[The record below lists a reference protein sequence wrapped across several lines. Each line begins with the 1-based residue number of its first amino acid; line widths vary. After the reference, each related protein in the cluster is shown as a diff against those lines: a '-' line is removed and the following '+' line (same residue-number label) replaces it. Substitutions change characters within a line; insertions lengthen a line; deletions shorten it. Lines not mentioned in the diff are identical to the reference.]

1 MLTAAS
7 SMQAANTI
15 LSAARELRKGDTF
28 RSCDDEYLR
37 LLYEA
42 FTEEFPLYETVADIP
57 RALPYE
63 AGCKYVVNP
72 IHHGQN
78 KLMLSEIQF
87 FTKMAIDE
95 GFIIYVGSAPGDH
108 IPLLASLYPKFRF
121 VLIDPGHLDST
132 IKTKFSR
139 VMDKLIVI
147 RGGDYS
153 EQIICGKKQIS
164 IIPDFCSDDMM
175 DNLSKLPNVV
185 GMISDIRTSRLCGTD
200 VQTTGPEELDVIG
213 NQMMQA
219 NWFKILRV
227 AQENRGDRG
236 AGILFKFRIPFVNVE
251 TTNAEMFMK
260 YLNDACARSNEL
272 FGINWVERY
281 NSNNFDE
288 FPYIKATFF
297 LQAFAPNKSAEIRGY
312 VAPGEPLEIKNYNI
326 RVDFEEKLNYHLSIG
341 RQFAF
346 LKNRNSYDLALAM
359 KILKDARLMHLS
371 QKIILDS
378 LTKGV
383 GGWYVSHMWQKSTLL
398 LEESIVQ
405 KMIDGYKQTLSKR
418 T

>member
-15 LSAARELRKGDTF
+15 LSAAQGLRKGNKY
-28 RSCDDEYLR
+28 RECDVDYLT
-37 LLYEA
+37 LLRNA
-42 FTEEFPLYETVADIP
+42 LTQEFPLYETVAEIP
-57 RALPYE
+57 HALPYE
-63 AGCKYVVNP
+63 AGCKYIVNP

-121 VLIDPGHLDST
+121 VLIDPGHKDKT
-132 IKTKFSR
+132 IEKKFSG

-153 EQIICGKKQIS
+153 EQIIRGNKQIS
-164 IIPDFCSDDMM
+164 IIPDFCTDEMM
-175 DNLSKLPNVV
+175 DNLSKLPEVV

-251 TTNAEMFMK
+251 TTNAEMFIN
-260 YLNDACARSNEL
+260 YLNDACARSNTL
-272 FGINWVERY
+272 FGINWVDRY

-359 KILKDARLMHLS
+359 KILNDAGHMHLS

-378 LTKGV
+378 LVKGA
-383 GGWYVSHMWQKSTLL
+383 GGWYVSYMWQKRTPL
-398 LEESIVQ
+398 LEAPIVQ